1 VVRAVESAYGVPEKE
16 LRRKS
21 NRGCEARQVLLYL
34 AAIHCRG
41 GYALSE
47 IAEQLGPLTISGLD
61 SARTKMMARL
71 RKDKELKSRI
81 SQIEKSLGRD
91 ADKSKSED

>member
-1 VVRAVESAYGVPEKE
+1 
-16 LRRKS
+16 
-21 NRGCEARQVLLYL
+21 
-34 AAIHCRG
+34 
-41 GYALSE
+41 
-47 IAEQLGPLTISGLD
+47 
-61 SARTKMMARL
+61 MMARL